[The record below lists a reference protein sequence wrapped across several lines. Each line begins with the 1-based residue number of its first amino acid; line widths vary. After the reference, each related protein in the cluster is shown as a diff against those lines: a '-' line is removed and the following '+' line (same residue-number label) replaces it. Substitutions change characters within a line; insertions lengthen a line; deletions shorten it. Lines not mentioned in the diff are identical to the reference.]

1 MTPSRI
7 LKIYYAVTFAVG
19 VLLTIPLSFL
29 VQTAEVG
36 GRGAAIMTLS
46 WNILFVMLLPI
57 IMDIS
62 ERMYY
67 KARFVQ
73 LEEVA
78 TNNPELAAMINE
90 RCKKLHIAGF
100 RFAVIDSPDT
110 EVFSYGLWRNNPRLV
125 VPQLL
130 LSTEQTTSIPSIE
143 KELVRFSKT
152 EPTLIFFGFAVVQVA
167 LQHLLMMV
175 IH

>member
-1 MTPSRI
+1 VTPSRI
-7 LKIYYAVTFAVG
+7 LKIYYTVTFTIG
-19 VLLTIPLSFL
+19 IILTVPLAFL
-29 VQTAEVG
+29 VQTTEVG

-46 WNILFVMLLPI
+46 WNVLFVMLLPI
-57 IMDIS
+57 IMDIG

-73 LEEVA
+73 LEEIA
-78 TNNPELAAMINE
+78 TNNPELAAVIKE
-90 RCKKLHIAGF
+90 RCETLHIAGC
-100 RFAVIDSPDT
+100 RFAVIDSVDT

-130 LSTEQTTSIPSIE
+130 LSNEQASVIPSIE

-152 EPTLIFFGFAVVQVA
+152 EPTLIFMGFAVAQIA
-167 LQHLLMMV
+167 LQHLLMLF